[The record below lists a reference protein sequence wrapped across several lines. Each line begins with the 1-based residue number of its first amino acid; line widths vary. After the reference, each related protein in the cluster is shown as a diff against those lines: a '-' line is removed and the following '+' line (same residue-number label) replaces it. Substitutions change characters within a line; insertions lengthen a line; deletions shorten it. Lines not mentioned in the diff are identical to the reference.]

1 MNGMSKYEYD
11 LLFKLSED
19 GDLFAMRNLLS
30 NIINDSNQILVDPNS
45 NKLFGFLKILA
56 ENNDSDAL
64 LILGAFY
71 YGGETEF
78 VEQDYKKAVYYYN
91 KSMNKKT
98 IEFKYNTDALNNLG
112 YCYYYGRIGEK
123 DYKKAFLYFGKAAYL
138 NHPNAMYKIGDMY
151 NNGIYVEKNIETAFY
166 WYKKSYNYSKN
177 DDYIN
182 ASVAHR
188 LGKAYIDG
196 EAIEKNLLKALKYL
210 NIAER
215 NFYKLAINKPILSNS
230 LYVNKPLNTVKE
242 LLKNVKELLDEL
254 IE

>member
-1 MNGMSKYEYD
+1 MNGMNNYEYD

-19 GDLFAMRNLLS
+19 GDLFAMRNLLG
-30 NIINDSNQILVDPNS
+30 NVINDTNQILIDPNS
-45 NKLFGFLKILA
+45 DKLFSFLKILA

-71 YGGETEF
+71 YTGETEF

-91 KSMNKKT
+91 ESMNKKT
-98 IEFKYNTDALNNLG
+98 IEFNYNTDALNNLG

-166 WYKKSYNYSKN
+166 WYKKSYNYSRG

-188 LGKAYIDG
+188 IGKAYIDG
-196 EAIEKNLLKALKYL
+196 EVVEKNLLKALKYL
-210 NIAER
+210 SIAER
-215 NFYKLAINKPILSNS
+215 KYYNLAINKPILSNS
-230 LYVNKPLNTVKE
+230 LYVNKPFNTVKE
-242 LLKNVKELLDEL
+242 LLKNVRELLDEL